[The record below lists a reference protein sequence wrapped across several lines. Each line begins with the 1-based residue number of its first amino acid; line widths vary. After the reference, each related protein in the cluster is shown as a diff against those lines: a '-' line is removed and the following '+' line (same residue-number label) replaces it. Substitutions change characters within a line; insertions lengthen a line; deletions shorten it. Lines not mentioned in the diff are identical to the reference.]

1 MGVEPPK
8 NAIRSGEVSGF
19 LGKKKT
25 TSETSRSFSDF
36 PMFFLRMAAFC
47 RCIPFDGI
55 FFFGIPR
62 SGAESALTRLLESQ
76 DFLSPGRSARSC
88 HHDRIPLLL
97 PRSTLSSSSSESVLC
112 LELGSCQKRPL
123 GILDSISLLWM
134 QISIWNAEALLFIGH
149 SHEKHIIYNIIWYVM
164 HVDTHFP
171 S

>member
-55 FFFGIPR
+55 FFLDPKEWSWKCFDQVAGVSGFPLTGEVGKIMSPWPYTTPVTKVHSFFLIIGERSLAGIRELSKTATWNPR
-62 SGAESALTRLLESQ
+62 FYFTIVDAN
-76 DFLSPGRSARSC
+76 FNMKC
-88 HHDRIPLLL
+88 W
-97 PRSTLSSSSSESVLC
+97 STVIHRTWTW
-112 LELGSCQKRPL
+112 KTYY
-123 GILDSISLLWM
+123 I
-134 QISIWNAEALLFIGH
+134 
-149 SHEKHIIYNIIWYVM
+149 
-164 HVDTHFP
+164 
-171 S
+171 